1 MAKPN
6 KDESKQ
12 KFLNRCTRDLID
24 GGKNSDEAYAQCNLD
39 WDQAR
44 NSAGLS
50 LSSMVMLQKTDDK
63 QGGKRAFMITAYTG
77 QKIDRWYGGLIIDVA
92 GMSAKESMPILR
104 EHERDRVVGHSK
116 KAWADQG
123 KFFISGDMSEATPDG
138 KEVTALAD
146 EGFPWQ
152 ASVGVWAKK
161 IESLED
167 ENVTAEVNGQMVTGP
182 IDIWRESLVG
192 ETSFCVLGADDRT
205 AAIVLSEDGPVAD
218 KPIIIKKFKEEDL
231 TMKITLAM
239 LQEQEPQ
246 LLAEIRAAA
255 KAEVTI
261 DSFKA
266 QTDMA
271 IATAVT
277 AERLRVNGIFEG
289 AYGKDMAAKF
299 AKIVDPA
306 CTMADMMSFAEE
318 KAKADM
324 LAKLTAA
331 APESLGAGNSD
342 AIDSLSAMPEGE
354 EKWKAEYAKSKELQE
369 ELGSVE
375 IYVAY
380 KKAESEGRV
389 KILKNKQDSKREG

>member
-1 MAKPN
+1 MEETVMKPS

-12 KFLNRCTRDLID
+12 KFLNRCTRELID
-24 GGKNSDEAYAQCNLD
+24 GGKNSDEAYSQCNLD

-44 NSAGLS
+44 NSAADYSLS
-50 LSSMVMLQKTDDK
+50 LKSLVTLKK
-63 QGGKRAFMITAYTG
+63 GEGAAGAKRQFMITAYTG
-77 QKIDRWYGGLIIDVA
+77 QKVSRYWNDLIIDVA
-92 GMSAKESMPILR
+92 GMSAKESIPILR
-104 EHERDRVVGHSK
+104 EHERDRIAGHSTK
-116 KAWADQG
+116 TWAENG
-123 KFFISGDMSEATPDG
+123 KFFIAGDMSESTPDG
-138 KEVTALAD
+138 KEIVGLAD

-167 ENVTAEVNGQMVTGP
+167 ENVFAEVNGQQVQGP
-182 IDIWRESLVG
+182 IDIWRESMVG

-205 AAIVLSEDGPVAD
+205 AAIVLSDEALAAE
-218 KPIIIKKFKEEDL
+218 PIIIKKFNKEDL

-246 LLAEIRAAA
+246 LLAEIKAAA

-289 AYGKDMAAKF
+289 AYGKDVAVKF
-299 AKIVDPA
+299 AKITDPA
-306 CTMADMMSFAEE
+306 CTMADMMAFAEE
-318 KAKADM
+318 KAKAGI
-324 LAKLTAA
+324 LAKLIQA
-331 APESLGAGNSD
+331 APESLGTTETTE
-342 AIDSLSAMPEGE
+342 SASALPEGE
-354 EKWKAEYAKSKELQE
+354 AKWKDEFAKSQDLKNEFGKEEVYL
-369 ELGSVE
+369 
-375 IYVAY
+375 AY
-380 KKAESEGRV
+380 KQADSEGRV
-389 KILKNKQDSKREG
+389 KIFKKD